1 MLWWLASGASV
12 RCFRSTPCPSLKGW
26 GDNTQKKITMKKEKP
41 KSEVTS
47 HLTNREGQG
56 VGLLSHYYEGKI
68 EAGCDEAGRGCLAG
82 SVYAAAVILPDGYQN
97 ELLNDSK
104 QLTEKRRYALRETIE
119 RDAVAWAVGI
129 VTPEEIDKINILNAS
144 ILAMHRALDQLKVR
158 PEAII
163 VDGNRFK
170 PYRPVVNGSAVNIPY
185 TTIVKG
191 DGKYLSIAAASIL
204 AKTYRDD
211 YMNQLAEEYPQY
223 DWRSNKGYPTKKHR
237 DAIKQYGI
245 TPYHRKSYNLLG
257 DGQLSFDF

>member
-1 MLWWLASGASV
+1 MLKA
-12 RCFRSTPCPSLKGW
+12 
-26 GDNTQKKITMKKEKP
+26 
-41 KSEVTS
+41 
-47 HLTNREGQG
+47 
-56 VGLLSHYYEGKI
+56 HYYEGKV

-82 SVYAAAVILPDGYQN
+82 SVFAAAVILPDGYEN
-97 ELLNDSK
+97 PLLNDSK
-104 QLTEKRRYALRETIE
+104 QLTEKRRYELREMIE

-170 PYRPVVNGSAVNIPY
+170 PYYPPSPSNIQALSPLPH

-191 DGKYLSIAAASIL
+191 DGKYMAIAAASIL

-211 YMNQLAEEYPQY
+211 YMNQLAEEFPQY
-223 DWRSNKGYPTKKHR
+223 DWRKNKGYPTKKHR
-237 DAIKQYGI
+237 EAIRQHGT
-245 TPYHRKSYNLLG
+245 TPYHRMSYNLLG
-257 DGQLSFDF
+257 DGQLSLPFED

>member
-1 MLWWLASGASV
+1 ML
-12 RCFRSTPCPSLKGW
+12 K
-26 GDNTQKKITMKKEKP
+26 N
-41 KSEVTS
+41 
-47 HLTNREGQG
+47 N
-56 VGLLSHYYEGKI
+56 YYIGKI

-82 SVYAAAVILPDGYQN
+82 SVYAAAVILPDNYQN
-97 ELLNDSK
+97 DLLNDSK
-104 QLTEKRRYALRETIE
+104 QLTEKRRYQLREIIE

-158 PEAII
+158 PESII

-170 PYRPVVNGSAVNIPY
+170 PYNNIPH

-211 YMNQLAEEYPQY
+211 YMNRLAEEYPQY
-223 DWRSNKGYPTKKHR
+223 DWFSNKGYPTKKHR
-237 DAIKQYGI
+237 DAIRQYGI

-257 DGQLSFDF
+257 DGQLSLDFGD

>member
-1 MLWWLASGASV
+1 MLLN
-12 RCFRSTPCPSLKGW
+12 K
-26 GDNTQKKITMKKEKP
+26 
-41 KSEVTS
+41 
-47 HLTNREGQG
+47 
-56 VGLLSHYYEGKI
+56 YYEGKI

-82 SVYAAAVILPDGYQN
+82 SVYAAAVILPEGYQN

-104 QLTEKRRYALRETIE
+104 QLSEKKRYQLREIIE
-119 RDAVAWAVGI
+119 RDAVAWALGI

-170 PYRPVVNGSAVNIPY
+170 PYKDPADGKALPS

-191 DGKYLSIAAASIL
+191 DGKYLAIAAASIL

-211 YMNQLAEEYPQY
+211 YMNELAKEYPQY
-223 DWRSNKGYPTKKHR
+223 DWLSNKGYPTKKHR
-237 DAIKQYGI
+237 EAIKQFGI

-257 DGQLSFDF
+257 DGQLSIDFGE